1 FFVNTLAIRVDLSGA
16 PSVEAL
22 MQQVKRQTLAA
33 QSHQDLPFEQVV
45 EVVRPQ
51 RSMSHSPIFQAM
63 LSWQNNETSDLSLGA
78 MNLQGVAVNDHTA
91 KFDLVLDMTEVGDQL
106 IGTLE
111 YATALFD
118 ESTMDRY
125 LGYFQRL
132 LEAMVANEH
141 RILEH
146 VPLVDAVEREH
157 LLSGL
162 NATDR
167 AYPQGPLMHRLFEAH
182 AASRPQ
188 AIAARQGEQTLTYAE
203 LDSRAN
209 ALAQHLRQHGVKAGA
224 RVAIL
229 LDRSVELLTSMLATL
244 KCGAA
249 YLALDRLAPE
259 ERVRFMLED
268 SEALMLLTRSELTA
282 PETTPR
288 LDLDT
293 LDLSVA
299 GQGPVA
305 LAAEVAGETPACIIY
320 TSGSTGIPKGV
331 IVTHNGIVRLVR
343 DNYDFR
349 ADDRVAFS
357 SNPAFDA

>member
-1 FFVNTLAIRVDLSGA
+1 N
-16 PSVEAL
+16 
-22 MQQVKRQTLAA
+22 
-33 QSHQDLPFEQVV
+33 QDLPFEQVV

-51 RSMSHSPIFQAM
+51 RSLSHSPIFQAM
-63 LSWQNNETSDLSLGA
+63 LSWQNNETSDLSLGN

-106 IGTLE
+106 VGTLE

-118 ESTMDRY
+118 ESTMVRY

-146 VPLVDAVEREH
+146 VPLVDAVERQH
-157 LLSGL
+157 LLTGL

-167 AYPQGPLMHRLFEAH
+167 AYPQGQLMHRLFEAQ

-188 AIAARQGEQTLTYAE
+188 ALAARQGEQTLTYAE

-209 ALAQHLRQHGVKAGA
+209 ALAQHLRQHGVKAGT

-268 SEALMLLTRSELTA
+268 SEAIMLLSRSELTA
-282 PETTPR
+282 PEITPR

-293 LDLSVA
+293 LELSAVN
-299 GQGPVA
+299 QGPVA
-305 LAAEVAGETPACIIY
+305 LADEIAGETPACIIY
-320 TSGSTGIPKGV
+320 TSGSTGMPKGV
-331 IVTHNGIVRLVR
+331 M
-343 DNYDFR
+343 
-349 ADDRVAFS
+349 
-357 SNPAFDA
+357 